1 WSTTTDELRNRSEM
15 MLSRFLVWNRFRRTF
30 NSVTDHLL
38 GLDRRVDCCR
48 PSDITRQ
55 TNVEVKPILNIFR
68 KELLLQVRSHEPAE
82 QQEDKRTRQHQPPM
96 LNGPAYQPIVE
107 TVETSLALF
116 LYR

>member
-1 WSTTTDELRNRSEM
+1 
-15 MLSRFLVWNRFRRTF
+15 MLPRFLVCNRFRRTF
-30 NSVTDHLL
+30 HNLTDDLL
-38 GLDRRVDCCR
+38 GLHRSVVCCR
-48 PSDITRQ
+48 QSDIIRQ
-55 TNVEVKPILNIFR
+55 PNVEVKPILNIFR